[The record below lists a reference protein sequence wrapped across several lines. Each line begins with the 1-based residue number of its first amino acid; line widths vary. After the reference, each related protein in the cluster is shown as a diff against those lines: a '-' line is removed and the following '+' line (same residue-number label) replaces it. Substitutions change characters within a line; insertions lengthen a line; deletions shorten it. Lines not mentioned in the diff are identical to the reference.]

1 MNNLPS
7 TACILPFV
15 GVETTPLG
23 NVRPCCLAL
32 YDVVDELG
40 NKYNL
45 TQHTLS
51 DAFNSRYMQN
61 MRQAML
67 DGEKPAACQRCW
79 SEEDAGRQSK
89 RISSRIKLAA
99 IECTTVFSATD
110 VTARFIDLKLGNICN
125 LRCRICGSYSS
136 SKWAQEEMD
145 MYNNKDDKDSLQRF
159 HLRAGAWPR
168 NANSFWRNLE
178 QHLSTIEFLEITGG
192 EPFLIKEHFDLLERA
207 IEQGVAKN
215 ISIHYN
221 TNATTLPERAF
232 EIWKHFKEVE
242 IAFSI
247 DAIGAD
253 FEYQRYPAKW
263 ETAVEII
270 NTVHVAKSIY
280 SNITTQVCY
289 TISVHNVCS
298 LGPLLAW
305 IDQQPFDYT
314 YMNVLHDP
322 SEYNVSRQCQ
332 EVTDLIYAA
341 VERTHFPTSL
351 EHNKASLLNYIALDY
366 SNPIT
371 KQQLADKISK
381 LDQHRDQR
389 FADYCP
395 ELAGVLGIG

>member
-32 YDVVDELG
+32 DDVVDELG

-67 DGEKPAACQRCW
+67 NGEKPATCQRCW
-79 SEEDAGRQSK
+79 SEEDVGRQSK

-136 SKWAQEEMD
+136 SKWAQEEMS
-145 MYNNKDDKDSLQRF
+145 MYNNAADKGSLQRY

-168 NANSFWRNLE
+168 NADGFWRNLE
-178 QHLSTIEFLEITGG
+178 QHLDTIEFLEITGG
-192 EPFLIKEHFDLLERA
+192 EPFLIKEHFDLLQLA
-207 IEQGVAKN
+207 IDKGVAHK

-221 TNATTLPERAF
+221 TNATTLPDTALN
-232 EIWKHFKEVE
+232 IWRHFKEVE

-247 DAIGAD
+247 DAVGAA
-253 FEYQRYPAKW
+253 FEYQRAPAEW
-263 ETAVEII
+263 HTAESIVA
-270 NTVHVAKSIY
+270 TVNLVKKEY
-280 SNITTQVCY
+280 TNIKTQVCY
-289 TISVHNVCS
+289 TINIHNVTI
-298 LGPLLAW
+298 LEPLLAW
-305 IDQQPFDYT
+305 IDAQDFDYT

-322 SEYNVSRQCQ
+322 SEYNVSRQCKQ
-332 EVTDLIYAA
+332 ITDLIYAA
-341 VERTHFPTSL
+341 VERTHFPDSL
-351 EHNKASLLNYIALDY
+351 AHNKASLLNYIALDY

-371 KQQLADKISK
+371 KQQLADKIST
-381 LDQHRDQR
+381 LDQHRNQR